1 MEEYFSNSKFGEII
15 WDDASLPQPKT
26 FLSLIEGEIGLR
38 TEVESLDYHMKEPG
52 ETASAFHAAKV
63 KKATVGE

>member
-15 WDDASLPQPKT
+15 WDDALPQPKT

-52 ETASAFHAAKV
+52 ETASEFRAAKL
-63 KKATVGE
+63 KKATMGK